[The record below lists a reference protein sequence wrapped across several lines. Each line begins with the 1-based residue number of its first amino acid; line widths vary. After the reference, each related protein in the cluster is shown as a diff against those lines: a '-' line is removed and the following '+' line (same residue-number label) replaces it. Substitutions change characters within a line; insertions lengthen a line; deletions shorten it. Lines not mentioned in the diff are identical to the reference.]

1 MKSLGDRDKAVNFS
15 TYEIACLNAIT
26 MTESDFLITDNQ
38 TQLSRVRPVI
48 VDEKSQVARDMTLI
62 RTRAETPM
70 GIIDSEMGFIS

>member
-1 MKSLGDRDKAVNFS
+1 MKSLGDRDKVVNFS

-48 VDEKSQVARDMTLI
+48 VDEKSQVA
-62 RTRAETPM
+62 
-70 GIIDSEMGFIS
+70 